1 MAEPSAEE
9 IVETKG
15 AVKANKKQN
24 LDTTLKKIDGLAKLQ
39 SEGLISSEEF
49 EEIKAE
55 ILDKK
60 D

>member
-1 MAEPSAEE
+1 M
-9 IVETKG
+9 I
-15 AVKANKKQN
+15 NKKGSCI
-24 LDTTLKKIDGLAKLQ
+24 LKKLDGLAKLQ
-39 SEGLISSEEF
+39 SEGLISGEEF